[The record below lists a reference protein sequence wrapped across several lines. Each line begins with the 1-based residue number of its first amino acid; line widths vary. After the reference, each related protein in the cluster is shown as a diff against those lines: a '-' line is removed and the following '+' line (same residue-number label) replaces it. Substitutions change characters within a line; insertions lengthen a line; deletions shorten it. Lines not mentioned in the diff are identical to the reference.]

1 MKLRRWSLVYLLFV
15 GFSAAAPAQL
25 AESFTIIS
33 APGQAA
39 AAGIEAYLGEQC
51 AAADLLLLQGCFG
64 EAAAAYNVQL
74 EKFIQEGNQAGIDR
88 ACSGLYRAQLLAK
101 STGLYADSLAR
112 CRPEIIDPLLG
123 KADGEPMFIT
133 HPVFEPNPQW
143 LDSAVPG
150 VNYKVTAQ
158 FDIDEFGRADNFN
171 FNADDKNLLRYP
183 VFQALKNARY
193 LPGVQEGKPV
203 KKSKNVVE
211 VIFCLDRGTTC
222 VGNK

>member
-15 GFSAAAPAQL
+15 GFSGAAPAQL
-25 AESFTIIS
+25 AESFKVIS
-33 APGQAA
+33 VPGQPASVGNSVYVA
-39 AAGIEAYLGEQC
+39 EQC
-51 AAADLLLLQGCFG
+51 TEADLLMTQGCYS
-64 EAAAAYNVQL
+64 EAAAAYSRLIDQFTL
-74 EKFIQEGNQAGIDR
+74 ENNQAGLDR

-101 STGLYADSLAR
+101 TTGLYADSLAK
-112 CRPEIIDPLLG
+112 CRPETIDPLLG

-133 HPVFEPNPQW
+133 RPVFKPDPQW